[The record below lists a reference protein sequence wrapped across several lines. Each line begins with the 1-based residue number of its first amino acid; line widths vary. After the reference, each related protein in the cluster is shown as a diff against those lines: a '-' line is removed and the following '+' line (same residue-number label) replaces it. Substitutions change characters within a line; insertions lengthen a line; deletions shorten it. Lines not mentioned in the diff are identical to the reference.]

1 MTPPVK
7 NLYADLPDSP
17 GREDFLT
24 LVQASGVRVERIV
37 SNGQHS
43 PEDFWYDQAEDEWV
57 ILLQGTATLQFQDG
71 GAARLIQLKAGDYL
85 AIARHIRHR
94 VEEVSSD
101 AVWLAVHYGP
111 EQ

>member
-7 NLYADLPDSP
+7 NLYADLPNSP
-17 GREDFLT
+17 VQEDFLT
-24 LVQASGVRVERIV
+24 LIQTPGVRVERIV

-71 GAARLIQLKAGDYL
+71 GTARLIPGDYL